1 VDIVLGVSMTPTTV
15 RMVLVEGDRADGNTV
30 DHDVFDITG
39 ADGAAN
45 SNASDQ
51 VIAAILGTQQS
62 ALAGGHRLI
71 TTGVT
76 WGDHDEAAALRE
88 GLAARGIEDVTLVSN
103 LHAAGALAQAAG
115 RAIGYDRTA
124 LMFVER
130 DTATVSVVQ
139 TDDGSIV
146 KVLSRSLHSEDAM
159 AVLAG
164 MVTSLEAQNVRPEG
178 VFVVG
183 SGVDVTSVKEHLEH
197 LVSVPVSAP
206 DDSEMALARGAALA
220 AARSPRFEASTVG
233 LAYSQDHDGPDP
245 AFAVTQVRA
254 VRAPAPVVDDD
265 GAAVADEGRRPFMLV
280 GSTLTS
286 IFIVGVVGLVIS
298 LAVSIRPT
306 ADQRPNPGESIV
318 IPSTSAPVAP
328 PVAAPPT
335 PEQVQPPPV
344 APAPETIKAP
354 VPVVQ
359 EAPQQAPRQVFVDS
373 PPAAAPAPADTPPA
387 PAAPPP
393 EPAAPVPAAPAPVI
407 VPPVILPPIIQLPQI
422 PRRWFPQ
429 TPPTTQ
435 QQTPPWFPQTPPTTQ
450 QQTPPWIPQQ
460 PPTTQ
465 QQTPP
470 WIPQNPPTTQQQT
483 PPWIPQNPSDDLPKQ
498 PVIPPQPN
506 IQLPIPT
513 QQPLIPQL
521 PRQQPSG
528 PRIPFWWQWG

>member
-1 VDIVLGVSMTPTTV
+1 MDIVLGVSMTPTTV
-15 RMVLVEGDRADGNTV
+15 RMVLVEGARADGRTV
-30 DHDVFDITG
+30 DHDVFDIMG
-39 ADGAAN
+39 ADGTAN

-139 TDDGSIV
+139 TGDGSIV
-146 KVLSRSLHSEDAM
+146 KVLSRSLHSADAM

-164 MVTSLEAQNVRPEG
+164 MVTSLEGQDVRPEG

-220 AARSPRFEASTVG
+220 AASSPRFEASTVG
-233 LAYSQDHDGPDP
+233 LAYSQDPDGPDP

-254 VRAPAPVVDDD
+254 VQAVAQAAAPIVDDD
-265 GAAVADEGRRPFMLV
+265 DAAAADEGRRPFMLV

-286 IFIVGVVGLVIS
+286 IFIVGVVALVIS

-318 IPSTSAPVAP
+318 IPSTSAPPAP

-335 PEQVQPPPV
+335 PEQVQPPAV

-373 PPAAAPAPADTPPA
+373 PPAATPAPAATPPA

-393 EPAAPVPAAPAPVI
+393 EPAAPVPAAPAPAAPAPVI

-422 PRRWFPQ
+422 PRRWYPQ
-429 TPPTTQ
+429 TPPTTNP
-435 QQTPPWFPQTPPTTQ
+435 QTPPWFPQTPPTTQ
-450 QQTPPWIPQQ
+450 PQTPPWFPQT

-465 QQTPP
+465 PQTPS
-470 WIPQNPPTTQQQT
+470 WF
-483 PPWIPQNPSDDLPKQ
+483 PQNPSDDAPKQ
-498 PVIPPQPN
+498 PVIPRQPS
-506 IQLPIPT
+506 IQWPIPT
-513 QQPLIPQL
+513 QQPLIPQQ

-528 PRIPFWWQWG
+528 PRFPFWPEWG